1 VRVALFNDTRVDPN
15 PGCQATVGGL
25 VALLQRD
32 AEIVVSRPVGYG
44 YGRFA
49 ALAGA
54 RRTVCRDEWRAAV
67 DEWHADGEVADDLAR
82 VDALVVNLE
91 GTFHHRT
98 VGALALGAV
107 MALAHRLECPVWAVN
122 GTVDGVE
129 RWLLDETLART
140 RYLAVREPLS
150 RRWLAARG
158 VRAVQAADCA
168 FTTPVP
174 PMDGCRS
181 RSRRTALYTPGVL
194 ARRDQAGQL
203 DARFVL
209 DHLETLQRRGW
220 DPVYLEMEPAEAPL
234 TAVVA
239 RTPWPIVRTSD
250 APWPAF
256 LQLLS
261 TFDLVVSGR
270 YHVLVFAASRGVPFV
285 PLPSNTWKIEGLLD
299 LLGSPGPVVRTGQ
312 DLAAAFDL
320 NPEGIRVPAARL
332 ARCRAL
338 AHRNVP
344 ASCMGNGQGEMGKP

>member
-1 VRVALFNDTRVDPN
+1 M
-15 PGCQATVGGL
+15 
-25 VALLQRD
+25 
-32 AEIVVSRPVGYG
+32 Y
-44 YGRFA
+44 
-49 ALAGA
+49 
-54 RRTVCRDEWRAAV
+54 RDEWHAAV
-67 DEWHADGEVADDLAR
+67 DEWDAEGDVAEVLAG

-91 GTFHHRT
+91 GTFHHHT

-107 MALAHRLECPVWAVN
+107 MAIAQRRGHPVWAVN

-129 RWLLDETLART
+129 RWLLRETLARVQ
-140 RYLAVREPLS
+140 YLAVREPRS

-174 PMDGCRS
+174 PMDGSRS
-181 RSRRTALYTPGVL
+181 RFRRTALYTPGVL
-194 ARRDQAGQL
+194 ARPDQTAQL
-203 DARFVL
+203 DATTVL

-220 DPVYLEMEPAEAPL
+220 DPVYLELEPAEAPL
-234 TAVVA
+234 TAAVA
-239 RTPWPIVRTSD
+239 GRGWPIVRTAD

-256 LQLLS
+256 LHLLT

-270 YHVLVFAASRGVPFV
+270 YHVLVFAASRGVPFI

-299 LLGSPGPVVRTGQ
+299 LLGSPTSVVRTEE
-312 DLAAAFDL
+312 DLSAALDM
-320 NPEGIRVPAARL
+320 NPEGIRVPPARL

-344 ASCMGNGQGEMGKP
+344 ADPLTAA